1 MFLKKY
7 ILNKSIIYPILGIL
21 LLLWNISEKG
31 KKASEEFYFLT
42 KDKLTTKGKVISSK
56 YEKFEIETEHSRGKI
71 DYHEL
76 DLYRIVYQYKTFDD
90 FKIEDSTYV
99 NKRFSKDGSIK
110 IEYVKDKPN
119 INKVEYDFD
128 FNERANFF
136 DWLFSN
142 FIFGILGLIF
152 TFYLYYL
159 NIKNDEKERREL
171 DIINNYN
178 KKSPLSKS
186 EREAIILKIKKN
198 AEENQEYKN
207 YVQER
212 INIIKSDISSVNE
225 LNSKINV
232 TELSGLLTTFAK
244 DQNAT
249 CIIRGLRAVSDF
261 EYEFQMTGMNYQ
273 LNPDIETIFLM
284 TSEKNSFIS
293 SNFVKEVHKLGGDV
307 SNFVSKNTLEQ
318 LNKKN
323 S

>member
-1 MFLKKY
+1 M
-7 ILNKSIIYPILGIL
+7 INKIGIYPGTFDPMTAGHMDIINRSL
-21 LLLWNISEKG
+21 
-31 KKASEEFYFLT
+31 
-42 KDKLTTKGKVISSK
+42 
-56 YEKFEIETEHSRGKI
+56 
-71 DYHEL
+71 
-76 DLYRIVYQYKTFDD
+76 RIVDNLV
-90 FKIEDSTYV
+90 IAV
-99 NKRFSKDGSIK
+99 AN
-110 IEYVKDKPN
+110 N
-119 INKVEYDFD
+119 INKDS
-128 FNERANFF
+128 
-136 DWLFSN
+136 LFS
-142 FIFGILGLIF
+142 
-152 TFYLYYL
+152 
-159 NIKNDEKERREL
+159 
-171 DIINNYN
+171 
-178 KKSPLSKS
+178 
-186 EREAIILKIKKN
+186 
-198 AEENQEYKN
+198 
-207 YVQER
+207 VQER